1 MKIFNFKMATTAVVE
16 KVEMQFSWSHFDGT
30 RTNFWTV
37 LEGGCARGFG
47 VFPNSSTMNFGK
59 R

>member
-30 RTNFWTV
+30 
-37 LEGGCARGFG
+37 
-47 VFPNSSTMNFGK
+47 
-59 R
+59 